1 MAAEDKPYMHS
12 EVQRHW
18 EMYPNRLSSGVDGPL
33 PAASVPSD
41 SRSAAT
47 TPNGSGMASA
57 SASQTTGPNPAATA
71 RTYEQVYQD
80 MLEQNFR
87 NRIVQMDPSRSVSP
101 KTVPSTTASEP
112 TPSSS
117 SSKKDEYITTVYNI
131 TPRELPA
138 TPMPHMTPCGAILLN
153 GIGLSD
159 GTKRSNVVPVIIPAS
174 KPALETATQQQTQ
187 QSSAY
192 PKQLHT
198 LAILSP
204 EANSGNTPIGSTNP
218 AAILLQQQ
226 TTDHA
231 KTQQEIYKRIQLQ
244 QKPRYDPNMMLA
256 IIKPKVKPPAPP
268 HVYGAPDVGPT
279 TLQQQH
285 PPPKQ
290 YSPRLGRTGHRILS
304 ASEKVTVEYINEP
317 PPAHSFPM
325 EAPSATF
332 TQTTS
337 TAPSVT
343 SNLVPKGQ
351 SQIEALNL
359 DTKHDS
365 GSGGNLVKVVPVPAF
380 PANTSISSPELN
392 RTIAHDSPS
401 TEESLRAATSSITS
415 AASSMKQS
423 LKESPVAAATISS
436 TRAPLKQS
444 ATKERSLATTNQSLK
459 ECLAGTAYPGSRNL
473 LKQPTSSI
481 NPATK
486 EKLLAS
492 LSGIKKEP
500 QKQSP
505 GLTKAN
511 AKESGLATAS
521 TSSTLDSPTQAGSI
535 AKPALKECLFG
546 ASLSSAQESINQPA
560 VVTHPKT
567 KASPLEA
574 STSTQGSINQPAV
587 VMHPKMK
594 ESLRRASLSC
604 APEPL
609 KQSAV
614 GMNLKTK
621 EILPGGATSTSAL
634 ELLQQ
639 PAVAM
644 DTKTKESPL
653 EASLSSAPEPPK
665 LSTVDMNPKSKA
677 SPLEASTSTQASII
691 QLAVVMHP
699 KMKESLL
706 GASLPSAQESINQ
719 PAVVMLPKTKES
731 PLGATSTSAL
741 ELLKQPA
748 VGMDRKT
755 KESPLGASLSSA
767 QESIIKPAVVM
778 HPKMKESLLGASLPS
793 TQESI
798 NQPAVVMLPKTK
810 ESPLG
815 ATSTSALELL
825 KQPAVGMDRKT
836 KESPL
841 GASLSS
847 AQESIAQPAVVMHPK
862 TKASPLEAST
872 STQESITQSA
882 VEMHPKMKECLLGAS
897 LPSAQESI
905 NQPAVVML
913 PKKKASPLGATS
925 SSAPEPLKQSAVGM
939 NPKTKEIL
947 PGGAALTS
955 APKHLKPFAVGMN
968 PKTKEI
974 LSGGATLTSATGLL
988 MQSAVYMNRK
998 TKEILPGGATLTSA
1012 TGPLIQPTIA
1022 MNPKTKESLLA
1033 TTSTTSS
1040 PRESL
1045 NQPNAIVIKPKK
1057 KECLPASVAT
1067 TTKEQL
1073 KPAGFLNPTT
1083 KERLQATLTTTA
1095 QESLNQLATVTRPGT
1110 AANDTKKRVQK
1121 VSAVPSAFNANPA
1134 LWEQLQK
1141 YNLQHLLAQVMLQTN
1156 KAAASVQTQTNQ
1168 PPERIQPSS
1177 AHTVVPSAANSTPL
1191 AMATQSYHP
1200 AKTITPAQSPATYDH
1215 LQRPF
1220 IASSPSTMTK
1230 LEYEQLLYQ
1239 KIQAMKRKNPPK
1251 DTDPNKRRRSNPRP
1265 KRPTEAFLQNGP
1277 CYKVASR
1284 LPRCRECGRS
1294 AAVRSRNASI
1304 IFCRFIAFRKLRY
1317 NDSGQLEVYGFA
1329 DPIWDAKEADTSL
1342 WSSNLQKVPADL
1354 SVEKSKFLLGQVGY
1368 KFCELFH
1375 QEKEAYYEHMAED
1388 KTIAWKQAVQGVR
1401 EMCDVCQTTLFN
1413 HHWVCSTC
1421 GFVVCIDCYKC
1432 RKNGIIT
1439 ADSSAK
1445 DKDANGWLLCSA
1457 TKEPHDQTR
1466 LMLTQIIPSKCLYTL
1481 VRQMHGIC
1489 ALLEIPLNCDC
1500 PLTREPPLRKIMDQ
1514 LKFIYPLMPDEA
1526 GGALEFT
1533 GGEVSVTIKQIEQMT
1548 MGGSNGKVVD
1558 GLKNE
1563 ESDPYECRIVF
1574 MQQYRECRE
1583 QQNAWPSSCSG
1594 QEEANEAAKEKQS
1607 YSFDGFEREIH
1618 AAGDHFDERLYKA
1631 TAVSKA
1637 PVKAEHEQDGDKML
1651 TDSPD
1656 DEGVVLGT
1664 NSNESFVTE
1673 SETEHQG
1680 GGGGVPNVKQEPN
1693 RLVNNRTSNGS
1704 QEGSG
1709 NVPLKTECAVPAA
1722 NGNGTANDNGTKE
1735 VPQTLPVPYSEEDR
1749 FKPSPTVD
1757 EKTVTMIIKQV
1768 VKTDKSIF
1776 PLLQPHMVSTR
1787 HQLNDFVECVSIQR
1801 ERAKQFVAEF
1811 LDEFIFLKGQNGS
1824 DDLVNDRATVD
1835 YNRSM
1840 KEGAAR
1846 YRNKSERR
1854 MNLVQSKTLY
1864 PDVAHDW
1871 LCNGRLLRL
1880 LDPLDVHNYR
1890 VFHEQWERGQ
1900 PVMVSAVSSKMN
1912 MDLWLPGSFGRDFGD
1927 QVNDLINCLNGKIV
1941 RGHPMRVFWE
1951 GFEELSERLLD
1962 ERERPMMLKLKD
1974 WPPGDDFAEMMPTR
1988 FYDLMKSLPLAEY
2001 TRREGRLNLASRLSS
2016 FFVRPD
2022 LGPKMY
2028 SAYGSALHPTK
2039 GTTNLHLDISDAV
2052 NVMVYVGVPRDVP
2065 SARYNEKIVELID
2078 SEDCD
2083 YLTRQRVRERKELP
2097 GALWHIYHA
2106 QDADKIRALLNR
2118 IELERGGTIKPNH
2131 DPIHDQ
2137 KWYLDRNLRKRLQQE
2152 YHVEGYAIVQCAG
2165 DAIFIPAGAPHQV
2178 RNLHN
2183 CIKVAEDFVSP
2194 ENVSHCLKLTNEFRH
2209 LSGTHS
2215 NHEDKLQ
2222 IKNIIYHTVKDA
2234 VSCITNP
2241 LIRMARGED
2250 ERWAK

>member
-1 MAAEDKPYMHS
+1 MASEDKPYMHS
-12 EVQRHW
+12 ELQRHW

-57 SASQTTGPNPAATA
+57 PASQTTGPNPAATA
-71 RTYEQVYQD
+71 RTYEQVYHD

-138 TPMPHMTPCGAILLN
+138 TPSPHMTPCGAILLN

-192 PKQLHT
+192 KKNT
-198 LAILSP
+198 DTVMLA
-204 EANSGNTPIGSTNP
+204 
-218 AAILLQQQ
+218 QHQ
-226 TTDHA
+226 
-231 KTQQEIYKRIQLQ
+231 R
-244 QKPRYDPNMMLA
+244 PNMMLD

-304 ASEKVTVEYINEP
+304 ANEKVTVEYINEP

-325 EAPSATF
+325 EAPSAMF

-343 SNLVPKGQ
+343 SNSVPKGQ

-365 GSGGNLVKVVPVPAF
+365 GSGGNLVKVVSVLAF

-401 TEESLRAATSSITS
+401 TEESLRAATCSITS

-492 LSGIKKEP
+492 LSGIKKES

-609 KQSAV
+609 EQSAV
-614 GMNLKTK
+614 GMNSKTK

-653 EASLSSAPEPPK
+653 GASLSSAPEPPK
-665 LSTVDMNPKSKA
+665 LSTVDMNPKTKA

-691 QLAVVMHP
+691 QLAVLMHP

-706 GASLPSAQESINQ
+706 GASLPSTQESINQ
-719 PAVVMLPKTKES
+719 PAVVMLPKTKQS

-767 QESIIKPAVVM
+767 QESIIQPAVVM
-778 HPKMKESLLGASLPS
+778 HPKMKES
-793 TQESI
+793 
-798 NQPAVVMLPKTK
+798 
-810 ESPLG
+810 
-815 ATSTSALELL
+815 
-825 KQPAVGMDRKT
+825 
-836 KESPL
+836 
-841 GASLSS
+841 
-847 AQESIAQPAVVMHPK
+847 
-862 TKASPLEAST
+862 
-872 STQESITQSA
+872 
-882 VEMHPKMKECLLGAS
+882 LLGAS

-913 PKKKASPLGATS
+913 PKTKEIPLGATSASALELLKQPAVGMISKTKASPLEASTSTQAVVMHPKRKESPLGARS
-925 SSAPEPLKQSAVGM
+925 SSAPEPLKQTAVGM

-955 APKHLKPFAVGMN
+955 APEHLKPFAVGMN

-974 LSGGATLTSATGLL
+974 LPGGATLTSATGLL
-988 MQSAVYMNRK
+988 MQSAVCMNPK

-1057 KECLPASVAT
+1057 KECLLASVAT

-1095 QESLNQLATVTRPGT
+1095 QVSLNQLATVTHPGT
-1110 AANDTKKRVQK
+1110 AANDTKKIVQK

-1134 LWEQLQK
+1134 IWEQLQK

-1156 KAAASVQTQTNQ
+1156 KAAAGVQTQTNQ

-1191 AMATQSYHP
+1191 AMATLSYHP

-1220 IASSPSTMTK
+1220 IALSPSTMTK

-1304 IFCRFIAFRKLRY
+1304 IFCRFIAFRKLKY

-1533 GGEVSVTIKQIEQMT
+1533 GGEVSVTIKHIEQMT
-1548 MGGSNGKVVD
+1548 TGGSYGKVVD

-1664 NSNESFVTE
+1664 NSNESFVME

-1693 RLVNNRTSNGS
+1693 GLVHNRTSNGS

-1824 DDLVNDRATVD
+1824 DDLVNDRGTVD

-1840 KEGAAR
+1840 KEGSAR

-2234 VSCITNP
+2234 VSSITNP

>member
-1 MAAEDKPYMHS
+1 MASEDKPYMHS
-12 EVQRHW
+12 ELQRHW

-57 SASQTTGPNPAATA
+57 PASQTTGPNPAATA
-71 RTYEQVYQD
+71 RTYEQVYHD

-138 TPMPHMTPCGAILLN
+138 TPSPHMTPCGAILLN

-192 PKQLHT
+192 KKNT
-198 LAILSP
+198 DTVMLA
-204 EANSGNTPIGSTNP
+204 
-218 AAILLQQQ
+218 QHQ
-226 TTDHA
+226 
-231 KTQQEIYKRIQLQ
+231 R
-244 QKPRYDPNMMLA
+244 PNMMLD

-304 ASEKVTVEYINEP
+304 ANEKVTVEYINEP

-325 EAPSATF
+325 EAPSAMF

-343 SNLVPKGQ
+343 SNSVPKGQ

-365 GSGGNLVKVVPVPAF
+365 GSGGNLVK
-380 PANTSISSPELN
+380 
-392 RTIAHDSPS
+392 
-401 TEESLRAATSSITS
+401 ESLRAATCSIT
-415 AASSMKQS
+415 MKQS

-492 LSGIKKEP
+492 LSGIKKES

-609 KQSAV
+609 EQSAV
-614 GMNLKTK
+614 GMNSKTK

-653 EASLSSAPEPPK
+653 GASLSSAPEPPK
-665 LSTVDMNPKSKA
+665 LSTVDMNPKTKA

-691 QLAVVMHP
+691 QLAVLMHP

-706 GASLPSAQESINQ
+706 GASLPSTQESINQ
-719 PAVVMLPKTKES
+719 PAVVMLPKTKQS

-767 QESIIKPAVVM
+767 QESIIQPAVVM
-778 HPKMKESLLGASLPS
+778 HPKMKES
-793 TQESI
+793 
-798 NQPAVVMLPKTK
+798 
-810 ESPLG
+810 
-815 ATSTSALELL
+815 
-825 KQPAVGMDRKT
+825 
-836 KESPL
+836 
-841 GASLSS
+841 
-847 AQESIAQPAVVMHPK
+847 
-862 TKASPLEAST
+862 
-872 STQESITQSA
+872 
-882 VEMHPKMKECLLGAS
+882 LLGAS

-913 PKKKASPLGATS
+913 PKTKEIPLGATSASALELLKQPAVGMISKTKASPLEASTSTQAVVMHPKRKESPLGARS
-925 SSAPEPLKQSAVGM
+925 SSAPEPLKQTAVGM

-955 APKHLKPFAVGMN
+955 APEHLKPFAVGMN

-974 LSGGATLTSATGLL
+974 LPGGATLTSATGLL
-988 MQSAVYMNRK
+988 MQSAVCMNPK

-1057 KECLPASVAT
+1057 KECLLASVAT

-1095 QESLNQLATVTRPGT
+1095 QVSLNQLATVTHPGT
-1110 AANDTKKRVQK
+1110 AANDTKKIVQK

-1134 LWEQLQK
+1134 IWEQLQK

-1156 KAAASVQTQTNQ
+1156 KAAAGVQTQTNQ

-1191 AMATQSYHP
+1191 AMATLSYHP

-1220 IASSPSTMTK
+1220 IALSPSTMTK

-1304 IFCRFIAFRKLRY
+1304 IFCRFIAFRKLKY

-1533 GGEVSVTIKQIEQMT
+1533 GGEVSVTIKHIEQMT
-1548 MGGSNGKVVD
+1548 TGGSYGKVVD

-1664 NSNESFVTE
+1664 NSNESFVME

-1693 RLVNNRTSNGS
+1693 GLVHNRTSNGS

-1824 DDLVNDRATVD
+1824 DDLVNDRGTVD

-1840 KEGAAR
+1840 KEGSAR

-2234 VSCITNP
+2234 VSSITNP

>member
-1 MAAEDKPYMHS
+1 MASEDKPYMHS
-12 EVQRHW
+12 EHQRHW
-18 EMYPNRLSSGVDGPL
+18 EMYPNRLSSGVDVPL

-47 TPNGSGMASA
+47 TPNGSGMVSVPG
-57 SASQTTGPNPAATA
+57 SQTTGPNPAATE
-71 RTYEQVYQD
+71 RTYEQAFHD

-87 NRIVQMDPSRSVSP
+87 NRIVQIDPSRSVSP

-138 TPMPHMTPCGAILLN
+138 TPSPHMTPCGAILLN

-187 QSSAY
+187 QSTAY

-198 LAILSP
+198 LAILST
-204 EANSGNTPIGSTNP
+204 EANTGNTPIGPTNP

-231 KTQQEIYKRIQLQ
+231 ITQQEIYKRIQLQ
-244 QKPRYDPNMMLA
+244 QKPRVAPNTALKAHAQNADTVMLSQQQRSNMVLA

-268 HVYGAPDVGPT
+268 HVYGAPDFGPT

-290 YSPRLGRTGHRILS
+290 YSPRLGRTGRRILS

-587 VMHPKMK
+587 VIHPKMK
-594 ESLRRASLSC
+594 ESLGGASLSC

-614 GMNLKTK
+614 GMNPKTK

-639 PAVAM
+639 PAVGM

-653 EASLSSAPEPPK
+653 GASLSSTPEPPT
-665 LSTVDMNPKSKA
+665 LSTVDMNPKTKA
-677 SPLEASTSTQASII
+677 SPLEASTSTQASIT

-706 GASLPSAQESINQ
+706 GASLPSTQESIIQPAVVMLPKTKQSPLGATSTSALELLKQPAVGMDWKTKESPLGGSLSSAQESIIQ
-719 PAVVMLPKTKES
+719 PAFVMLPKTKES

-741 ELLKQPA
+741 ELLKQPT
-748 VGMDRKT
+748 VGMDRK
-755 KESPLGASLSSA
+755 A
-767 QESIIKPAVVM
+767 
-778 HPKMKESLLGASLPS
+778 KESLLGASLS
-793 TQESI
+793 
-798 NQPAVVMLPKTK
+798 
-810 ESPLG
+810 
-815 ATSTSALELL
+815 
-825 KQPAVGMDRKT
+825 
-836 KESPL
+836 
-841 GASLSS
+841 
-847 AQESIAQPAVVMHPK
+847 
-862 TKASPLEAST
+862 
-872 STQESITQSA
+872 
-882 VEMHPKMKECLLGAS
+882 
-897 LPSAQESI
+897 SAQESI

-925 SSAPEPLKQSAVGM
+925 SSAPDPLKQSAVGM

-947 PGGAALTS
+947 PGAAALTS
-955 APKHLKPFAVGMN
+955 APEHLKPFAVGMN

-974 LSGGATLTSATGLL
+974 LPGGATLTSATGLP
-988 MQSAVYMNRK
+988 MQSAVSMNLK
-998 TKEILPGGATLTSA
+998 SKEILPGGATLTSA

-1057 KECLPASVAT
+1057 KECLLASVAT

-1073 KPAGFLNPTT
+1073 KPAGFLNPNT

-1095 QESLNQLATVTRPGT
+1095 QVSLNQLATVTHPGT
-1110 AANDTKKRVQK
+1110 AANDTKKIVQK

-1156 KAAASVQTQTNQ
+1156 KATASVQTQTNQ
-1168 PPERIQPSS
+1168 PQERIQPSS

-1191 AMATQSYHP
+1191 AMATLSYHP

-1304 IFCRFIAFRKLRY
+1304 IFCRFIAFRKLKY

-1500 PLTREPPLRKIMDQ
+1500 PLTREPALRKIMDQ

-1533 GGEVSVTIKQIEQMT
+1533 GGEVSVTIKHIEQMT
-1548 MGGSNGKVVD
+1548 TGGSNGKVVD

-1563 ESDPYECRIVF
+1563 GSDPYECRIVF
-1574 MQQYRECRE
+1574 MQQYQECRE
-1583 QQNAWPSSCSG
+1583 QQNAWPSSYSG

-1631 TAVSKA
+1631 TSVSKA

-1664 NSNESFVTE
+1664 NSNESFVME
-1673 SETEHQG
+1673 SETEHQGG

-1693 RLVNNRTSNGS
+1693 GLVHNRTSNES

-1824 DDLVNDRATVD
+1824 DDLVNDRGTVD

>member
-1 MAAEDKPYMHS
+1 MASEDKPYMHS
-12 EVQRHW
+12 ELQRHW

-57 SASQTTGPNPAATA
+57 PASQTTGPNPAATA
-71 RTYEQVYQD
+71 RTYEQVYHD

-138 TPMPHMTPCGAILLN
+138 TPSPHMTPCGAILLN

-192 PKQLHT
+192 KKNT
-198 LAILSP
+198 DTVMLA
-204 EANSGNTPIGSTNP
+204 
-218 AAILLQQQ
+218 QHQ
-226 TTDHA
+226 
-231 KTQQEIYKRIQLQ
+231 R
-244 QKPRYDPNMMLA
+244 PNMMLD

-304 ASEKVTVEYINEP
+304 ANEKVTVEYINEP

-325 EAPSATF
+325 EAPSAMF

-343 SNLVPKGQ
+343 SNSVPKGQ

-365 GSGGNLVKVVPVPAF
+365 GSGGNLVKVVSVLAF

-401 TEESLRAATSSITS
+401 TEESLRAATCSITS

-492 LSGIKKEP
+492 LSGIKKES

-609 KQSAV
+609 EQSAV
-614 GMNLKTK
+614 GMNSKTK

-653 EASLSSAPEPPK
+653 GASLSSAPEPPK
-665 LSTVDMNPKSKA
+665 LSTVDMNPKTKA

-691 QLAVVMHP
+691 QLAVLMHPKMKESLLGASLPSTQESINQPAVVMLPKTKQSPLGATSTSALELLKQPAVGMDRKTKESPLGASLSSAQESITQPAVLMHP

-719 PAVVMLPKTKES
+719 PAVVMLPKTKQS

-767 QESIIKPAVVM
+767 QESIIQPAVVM
-778 HPKMKESLLGASLPS
+778 HPKMKES
-793 TQESI
+793 
-798 NQPAVVMLPKTK
+798 
-810 ESPLG
+810 
-815 ATSTSALELL
+815 
-825 KQPAVGMDRKT
+825 
-836 KESPL
+836 
-841 GASLSS
+841 
-847 AQESIAQPAVVMHPK
+847 
-862 TKASPLEAST
+862 
-872 STQESITQSA
+872 
-882 VEMHPKMKECLLGAS
+882 LLGAS

-913 PKKKASPLGATS
+913 PKTKEIPLGATSASALELLKQPAVGMISKTKASPLEASTSTQAVVMHPKRKESPLGARS
-925 SSAPEPLKQSAVGM
+925 SSAPEPLKQTAVGM

-955 APKHLKPFAVGMN
+955 APEHLKPFAVGMN

-974 LSGGATLTSATGLL
+974 LPGGATLTSATGLL
-988 MQSAVYMNRK
+988 MQSAVCMNPK

-1057 KECLPASVAT
+1057 KECLLASVAT

-1095 QESLNQLATVTRPGT
+1095 QVSLNQLATVTHPGT
-1110 AANDTKKRVQK
+1110 AANDTKKIVQK

-1134 LWEQLQK
+1134 IWEQLQK

-1156 KAAASVQTQTNQ
+1156 KAAAGVQTQTNQ

-1191 AMATQSYHP
+1191 AMATLSYHP

-1220 IASSPSTMTK
+1220 IALSPSTMTK

-1304 IFCRFIAFRKLRY
+1304 IFCRFIAFRKLKY

-1533 GGEVSVTIKQIEQMT
+1533 GGEVSVTIKHIEQMT
-1548 MGGSNGKVVD
+1548 TGGSYGKVVD

-1664 NSNESFVTE
+1664 NSNESFVME

-1693 RLVNNRTSNGS
+1693 GLVHNRTSNGS

-1824 DDLVNDRATVD
+1824 DDLVNDRGTVD

-1840 KEGAAR
+1840 KEGSAR

-2234 VSCITNP
+2234 VSSITNP

>member
-1 MAAEDKPYMHS
+1 MASEDKS
-12 EVQRHW
+12 EHHRHW
-18 EMYPNRLSSGVDGPL
+18 EMYPNRLSPGVDGPS
-33 PAASVPSD
+33 PAASVPPD

-57 SASQTTGPNPAATA
+57 PASQTTGPNPAATA
-71 RTYEQVYQD
+71 RTYEQVYHD

-101 KTVPSTTASEP
+101 KTVPSIAASEP

-138 TPMPHMTPCGAILLN
+138 TPSPHMTPGGAMILN

-159 GTKRSNVVPVIIPAS
+159 GTKRSNLVPIMIPAS

-187 QSSAY
+187 QTSPY

-198 LAILSP
+198 LAILP
-204 EANSGNTPIGSTNP
+204 AEANTGNTPIGSTNP
-218 AAILLQQQ
+218 AAMLLQQQ
-226 TTDHA
+226 TADHA

-244 QKPRYDPNMMLA
+244 HKPRVAPNTSLKALAQNADTVMHSQHQRPNMMLA

-268 HVYGAPDVGPT
+268 HVYGAPDFGPT
-279 TLQQQH
+279 TQQQQH
-285 PPPKQ
+285 PPLKQ

-304 ASEKVTVEYINEP
+304 ESEKVTVEYINEP

-337 TAPSVT
+337 TAPSVA
-343 SNLVPKGQ
+343 SNPIPKGQ
-351 SQIEALNL
+351 SQMEALNL
-359 DTKHDS
+359 DTKHDT

-380 PANTSISSPELN
+380 PNTSINSPELN
-392 RTIAHDSPS
+392 LTIAHVSPS
-401 TEESLRAATSSITS
+401 TQESLREATFSNTS

-423 LKESPVAAATISS
+423 LKESPLEA
-436 TRAPLKQS
+436 RAPLKQP
-444 ATKERSLATTNQSLK
+444 ATLTNPLAKERPLVTTNQSLK

-473 LKQPTSSI
+473 LKQPASSI

-486 EKLLAS
+486 EKLRAS
-492 LSGIKKEP
+492 LSGFKKES
-500 QKQSP
+500 QKQSS

-511 AKESGLATAS
+511 ARESGLATAS

-535 AKPALKECLFG
+535 AKPALKECLLG
-546 ASLSSAQESINQPA
+546 ASLPSAQESI
-560 VVTHPKT
+560 T
-567 KASPLEA
+567 
-574 STSTQGSINQPAV
+574 QPAV
-587 VMHPKMK
+587 VMHPKTK
-594 ESLRRASLSC
+594 ESLLGASVSSAQESINHPAVVMHPKTKDSPLGATSTSSLELLKQS
-604 APEPL
+604 AVAMNPKTKESFPGATSTSSLERL

-614 GMNLKTK
+614 GM
-621 EILPGGATSTSAL
+621 
-634 ELLQQ
+634 
-639 PAVAM
+639 
-644 DTKTKESPL
+644 DRKTKESPL
-653 EASLSSAPEPPK
+653 EASLSSA
-665 LSTVDMNPKSKA
+665 
-677 SPLEASTSTQASII
+677 
-691 QLAVVMHP
+691 
-699 KMKESLL
+699 
-706 GASLPSAQESINQ
+706 QESTTQ
-719 PAVVMLPKTKES
+719 PAV
-731 PLGATSTSAL
+731 
-741 ELLKQPA
+741 
-748 VGMDRKT
+748 
-755 KESPLGASLSSA
+755 
-767 QESIIKPAVVM
+767 ESI
-778 HPKMKESLLGASLPS
+778 
-793 TQESI
+793 T
-798 NQPAVVMLPKTK
+798 
-810 ESPLG
+810 
-815 ATSTSALELL
+815 
-825 KQPAVGMDRKT
+825 
-836 KESPL
+836 
-841 GASLSS
+841 
-847 AQESIAQPAVVMHPK
+847 QPAVVMHPK
-862 TKASPLEAST
+862 TKASPLEASL
-872 STQESITQSA
+872 S
-882 VEMHPKMKECLLGAS
+882 C
-897 LPSAQESI
+897 
-905 NQPAVVML
+905 
-913 PKKKASPLGATS
+913 
-925 SSAPEPLKQSAVGM
+925 APEPLKQSAVAM
-939 NPKTKEIL
+939 NPKTKESL
-947 PGGAALTS
+947 PGATSTSAVPMLKQPAMGMDLKIKENPLGASLSSAQESFNQPAVVMHRKIRESLLGATSSSAQEPLKQSAIAMYPKTKEVLPEGATSTTALELLKQPAMGMDLKKKENPPGASLTS
-955 APKHLKPFAVGMN
+955 AQKSINQPAVVMHRKIRETLIGTSLSSAPELAHKPSVVDMN
-968 PKTKEI
+968 PKTKASPLEASTSTQAVVMHPKRKESP
-974 LSGGATLTSATGLL
+974 LRATSSSAPEPPK
-988 MQSAVYMNRK
+988 QSA
-998 TKEILPGGATLTSA
+998 IGATLTSA
-1012 TGPLIQPTIA
+1012 TGPLKQPTIA

-1057 KECLPASVAT
+1057 KECLLASVST

-1073 KPAGFLNPTT
+1073 KPTGFLNPNT
-1083 KERLQATLTTTA
+1083 KERLQATLSTTA
-1095 QESLNQLATVTRPGT
+1095 QESLNQLATVTHPGT
-1110 AANDTKKRVQK
+1110 AANYTKKKVQK
-1121 VSAVPSAFNANPA
+1121 VSAVPSAFNANAA

-1156 KAAASVQTQTNQ
+1156 KAAAGVQTQTNQ
-1168 PPERIQPSS
+1168 PQERIQPSS
-1177 AHTVVPSAANSTPL
+1177 AHTVVPSAANSAPL

-1200 AKTITPAQSPATYDH
+1200 AKTIAPAQSPATYDH

-1239 KIQAMKRKNPPK
+1239 KIQAMKRKNPAK

-1304 IFCRFIAFRKLRY
+1304 IFCRFIAFRKLKY

-1500 PLTREPPLRKIMDQ
+1500 PLTREPALRKIMDQ

-1526 GGALEFT
+1526 GGSLEFT
-1533 GGEVSVTIKQIEQMT
+1533 GGEVSVTIKHIEQMT

-1563 ESDPYECRIVF
+1563 GSDPYECRIVF

-1594 QEEANEAAKEKQS
+1594 QEEANEAGKEKQS

-1631 TAVSKA
+1631 TSVSKA

-1664 NSNESFVTE
+1664 NSNESFVME
-1673 SETEHQG
+1673 RETEHQG
-1680 GGGGVPNVKQEPN
+1680 GGGGVPNVKQESN
-1693 RLVNNRTSNGS
+1693 GLVHNRTSNGS

-1709 NVPLKTECAVPAA
+1709 NVPLKTECAVPVA

-1824 DDLVNDRATVD
+1824 DDLVNDRGTVD

>member
-1 MAAEDKPYMHS
+1 
-12 EVQRHW
+12 
-18 EMYPNRLSSGVDGPL
+18 
-33 PAASVPSD
+33 
-41 SRSAAT
+41 
-47 TPNGSGMASA
+47 
-57 SASQTTGPNPAATA
+57 
-71 RTYEQVYQD
+71 
-80 MLEQNFR
+80 
-87 NRIVQMDPSRSVSP
+87 
-101 KTVPSTTASEP
+101 
-112 TPSSS
+112 
-117 SSKKDEYITTVYNI
+117 
-131 TPRELPA
+131 
-138 TPMPHMTPCGAILLN
+138 
-153 GIGLSD
+153 
-159 GTKRSNVVPVIIPAS
+159 
-174 KPALETATQQQTQ
+174 
-187 QSSAY
+187 
-192 PKQLHT
+192 
-198 LAILSP
+198 
-204 EANSGNTPIGSTNP
+204 
-218 AAILLQQQ
+218 
-226 TTDHA
+226 
-231 KTQQEIYKRIQLQ
+231 
-244 QKPRYDPNMMLA
+244 
-256 IIKPKVKPPAPP
+256 
-268 HVYGAPDVGPT
+268 
-279 TLQQQH
+279 
-285 PPPKQ
+285 
-290 YSPRLGRTGHRILS
+290 
-304 ASEKVTVEYINEP
+304 
-317 PPAHSFPM
+317 
-325 EAPSATF
+325 
-332 TQTTS
+332 
-337 TAPSVT
+337 
-343 SNLVPKGQ
+343 
-351 SQIEALNL
+351 
-359 DTKHDS
+359 
-365 GSGGNLVKVVPVPAF
+365 
-380 PANTSISSPELN
+380 
-392 RTIAHDSPS
+392 
-401 TEESLRAATSSITS
+401 
-415 AASSMKQS
+415 
-423 LKESPVAAATISS
+423 
-436 TRAPLKQS
+436 
-444 ATKERSLATTNQSLK
+444 
-459 ECLAGTAYPGSRNL
+459 
-473 LKQPTSSI
+473 
-481 NPATK
+481 
-486 EKLLAS
+486 
-492 LSGIKKEP
+492 
-500 QKQSP
+500 
-505 GLTKAN
+505 
-511 AKESGLATAS
+511 
-521 TSSTLDSPTQAGSI
+521 
-535 AKPALKECLFG
+535 
-546 ASLSSAQESINQPA
+546 
-560 VVTHPKT
+560 
-567 KASPLEA
+567 
-574 STSTQGSINQPAV
+574 
-587 VMHPKMK
+587 
-594 ESLRRASLSC
+594 
-604 APEPL
+604 
-609 KQSAV
+609 
-614 GMNLKTK
+614 
-621 EILPGGATSTSAL
+621 
-634 ELLQQ
+634 
-639 PAVAM
+639 
-644 DTKTKESPL
+644 
-653 EASLSSAPEPPK
+653 
-665 LSTVDMNPKSKA
+665 
-677 SPLEASTSTQASII
+677 
-691 QLAVVMHP
+691 
-699 KMKESLL
+699 
-706 GASLPSAQESINQ
+706 
-719 PAVVMLPKTKES
+719 
-731 PLGATSTSAL
+731 
-741 ELLKQPA
+741 
-748 VGMDRKT
+748 
-755 KESPLGASLSSA
+755 
-767 QESIIKPAVVM
+767 
-778 HPKMKESLLGASLPS
+778 
-793 TQESI
+793 
-798 NQPAVVMLPKTK
+798 
-810 ESPLG
+810 
-815 ATSTSALELL
+815 
-825 KQPAVGMDRKT
+825 
-836 KESPL
+836 
-841 GASLSS
+841 
-847 AQESIAQPAVVMHPK
+847 
-862 TKASPLEAST
+862 
-872 STQESITQSA
+872 
-882 VEMHPKMKECLLGAS
+882 
-897 LPSAQESI
+897 
-905 NQPAVVML
+905 
-913 PKKKASPLGATS
+913 
-925 SSAPEPLKQSAVGM
+925 
-939 NPKTKEIL
+939 
-947 PGGAALTS
+947 
-955 APKHLKPFAVGMN
+955 
-968 PKTKEI
+968 
-974 LSGGATLTSATGLL
+974 
-988 MQSAVYMNRK
+988 
-998 TKEILPGGATLTSA
+998 
-1012 TGPLIQPTIA
+1012 
-1022 MNPKTKESLLA
+1022 
-1033 TTSTTSS
+1033 
-1040 PRESL
+1040 
-1045 NQPNAIVIKPKK
+1045 
-1057 KECLPASVAT
+1057 
-1067 TTKEQL
+1067 
-1073 KPAGFLNPTT
+1073 
-1083 KERLQATLTTTA
+1083 
-1095 QESLNQLATVTRPGT
+1095 
-1110 AANDTKKRVQK
+1110 
-1121 VSAVPSAFNANPA
+1121 
-1134 LWEQLQK
+1134 
-1141 YNLQHLLAQVMLQTN
+1141 
-1156 KAAASVQTQTNQ
+1156 
-1168 PPERIQPSS
+1168 
-1177 AHTVVPSAANSTPL
+1177 
-1191 AMATQSYHP
+1191 
-1200 AKTITPAQSPATYDH
+1200 
-1215 LQRPF
+1215 
-1220 IASSPSTMTK
+1220 MTK

-1239 KIQAMKRKNPPK
+1239 KIQAMKRKTHPK

-1304 IFCRFIAFRKLRY
+1304 IFCRFIAFRKLKY

-1439 ADSSAK
+1439 ADTSAK

-1500 PLTREPPLRKIMDQ
+1500 PLTREPALRKIMDQ

-1533 GGEVSVTIKQIEQMT
+1533 GGEVSVTIKHIEQMT
-1548 MGGSNGKVVD
+1548 TGGSNGKVVD

-1563 ESDPYECRIVF
+1563 GTDPYECRIVF

-1594 QEEANEAAKEKQS
+1594 LEEANEAAKEKQS

-1631 TAVSKA
+1631 TSVSKA

-1664 NSNESFVTE
+1664 NSNESFVME

-1680 GGGGVPNVKQEPN
+1680 GDVVPNVKQEPN
-1693 RLVNNRTSNGS
+1693 GLVHNRTSNGS

-1811 LDEFIFLKGQNGS
+1811 LDEFIFLKGQSGS
-1824 DDLVNDRATVD
+1824 DDLVNDRGTVD

-1951 GFEELSERLLD
+1951 GFEEVSERLLD